1 MMSKPRVSLS
11 QINLIAANY
20 DETLRFYRLVGF
32 DIPEPTNQPVGALHV
47 ETKNDQGMLLA
58 IDNHHLAS
66 IYNAGIRKDGNNS
79 SPTLI
84 GISLESRDL
93 VDVTYAK
100 LVAAGFEGRQPPYDA
115 FWGSRYA
122 VIADPEGNDVGLMS
136 LPDEGKA
143 SWPPANSPEP

>member
-1 MMSKPRVSLS
+1 MSTPKVSFS
-11 QINLIAANY
+11 QINIIAKNY
-20 DETLRFYRLVGF
+20 DATLRFYRLVGL
-32 DIPEPTNQPVGALHV
+32 DIPEPINQPVGALHV
-47 ETKNDQGMLLA
+47 ESENDQGMLLS

-66 IYNAGIRKDGNNS
+66 IYHAGIRKNGDS
-79 SPTLI
+79 SGSTII

-122 VIADPEGNDVGLMS
+122 VVADPDGNDVGLKS
-136 LPDEGKA
+136 PVDEGKG
-143 SWPPANSPEP
+143 SWPPVNSPEA